1 MKRRRRRCIVRN
13 SAGFQFKSDKA
24 RARHICKTFHD
35 VGDVDAIDGG
45 DLLAGLSGNVI
56 WFGFVVVFRL

>member
-1 MKRRRRRCIVRN
+1 MLDSSSK
-13 SAGFQFKSDKA
+13 GEGKG
-24 RARHICKTFHD
+24 ARHICKTFHD

-56 WFGFVVVFRL
+56 WFWFVVVFRL